1 MTARKKGKAAEAGE
15 QRAAFQTTNNS
26 GNDTR
31 FEQQRG
37 TFRVTARTRMSR
49 MSRRARHDEI
59 MAAALRIAC
68 DVGYTHVTREDI
80 ALAAG
85 CSPALVSEFFG
96 TLVSLRRSIQRA
108 AVANHVLPV
117 IAQGLALRDPHAL
130 RAPAELRAVAAA
142 GALVGVL

>member
-1 MTARKKGKAAEAGE
+1 MTTKKIAVPGTVRGAG
-15 QRAAFQTTNNS
+15 
-26 GNDTR
+26 DTR
-31 FEQQRG
+31 AQN
-37 TFRVTARTRMSR
+37 VTPRTRLSR

-68 DVGYTHVTREDI
+68 DIGYNRITREDI

-85 CSPALVSEFFG
+85 CSPALVSELFG
-96 TLVSLRRSIQRA
+96 TMCALRRSIARS

-130 RAPAELRAVAAA
+130 RAPAELRAVAA
-142 GALVGVL
+142 GSLI